1 LQEPVG
7 LHIFLLLVILIS
19 ISTLRLCS

>member
-19 ISTLRLCS
+19 IFTLRLCN